1 MAVQASAQP
10 EIIVYTDS
18 SFASRRLKS
27 ILRGMMIP
35 YEERNVEKEPA
46 YQSEATALSP
56 KGLLPAMQI
65 AGYGVIV
72 QPEDAHLQTALTG
85 WGNRGRA
92 DKLQAI
98 KAIGMPEQKKARA

>member
-1 MAVQASAQP
+1 MPQAAAQP

-18 SFASRRLKS
+18 SLASKRIKE

-35 YEERNVEKEPA
+35 YEERNVEKDSSF
-46 YQSEATALSP
+46 QQEATVISP

-65 AGYGVIV
+65 AGYGVVI

-98 KAIGMPEQKKARA
+98 KAIGMPEQKKARS